1 MKFVQ
6 NCSNMTLLNNN
17 GLPNMNH
24 DHVKGS
30 KIGSN
35 AGEETFILLIRELYL

>member
-1 MKFVQ
+1 MIYVQ
-6 NCSNMTLLNNN
+6 NCSNMTMLNNN
-17 GLPNMNH
+17 GLTNMNH

-35 AGEETFILLIRELYL
+35 AGEEMFILLIRKLYL